1 MVETA
6 DVPLRGG
13 SKNNNNYGPD
23 VSIII
28 VNYNTRQL
36 TLDCL
41 ASVYASTTSFQYEII
56 VVDNASRDGSVD
68 AIGGA
73 YPELCMIANRDNTG
87 FAVANNQAMEI
98 AKGRYVLLLNSDTVV
113 QKDTLDIMIGFMDR
127 HPEMGAS
134 GCKVILPD
142 GSLDKACKRGFPTPS
157 ASFYYAFGISRMF
170 PDRPKFN
177 QYQLGHLSP
186 DDEYPVDCL
195 VGAFMLVRRETIEQV
210 GGLDET
216 FFMYG
221 EDIDWCYRIK
231 EAGWGIYYYPRTYI
245 VHYKGAS
252 ARRKPMKII
261 YEFHRAMWVFHR
273 KHYAKRYGILTNTA
287 VWLGISLKFSLS
299 LIRNKLI
306 RPAPQKELSSR
317 GAEVRE
323 TSSEVKA

>member
-1 MVETA
+1 MFQTT
-6 DVPLRGG
+6 DTPLLEA
-13 SKNNNNYGPD
+13 SKMNNTHLLD

-41 ASVYASTTSFQYEII
+41 ASVYASKTSYQYEVI
-56 VVDNASRDGSVD
+56 VIDNASHDGSVE
-68 AIGGA
+68 AIRDG
-73 YPELCMIANRDNTG
+73 YPEIQLITNRDNTG
-87 FAVANNQAMEI
+87 FAVANNQGMEV
-98 AKGRYVLLLNSDTVV
+98 AKGRYILLLNSDTVV
-113 QKDTLDIMIGFMDR
+113 QPDTLHTMIGFMDR

-157 ASFYYAFGISRMF
+157 ASFYYAFGISRLF

-195 VGAFMLVRRETIEQV
+195 VGAFMLVRRETIDQV

-231 EAGWGIYYYPRTYI
+231 EAGWGIFYYPRTYI
-245 VHYKGAS
+245 VHYKGGS
-252 ARRKPMKII
+252 ARRKPLKIT

-273 KHYAKRYGILTNTA
+273 KHYAKKYNLLTNTA
-287 VWLGISLKFSLS
+287 VWMGISLKFTLS
-299 LIRNKLI
+299 LLRSKLS
-306 RPAPQKELSSR
+306 PPSR
-317 GAEVRE
+317 QVRTETRLRAENE
-323 TSSEVKA
+323 ASSEVNP